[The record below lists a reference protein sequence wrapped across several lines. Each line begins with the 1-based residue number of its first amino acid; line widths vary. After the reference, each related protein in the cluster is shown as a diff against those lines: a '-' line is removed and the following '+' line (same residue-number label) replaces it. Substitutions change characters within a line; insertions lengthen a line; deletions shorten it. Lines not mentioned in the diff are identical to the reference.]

1 MQGCLAL
8 HMSNVS
14 APLLGIGDLDHRHL
28 LQELLNIVTE
38 ALVG

>member
-1 MQGCLAL
+1 MLGCLVL

-28 LQELLNIVTE
+28 LQELLNSDVE